1 VRTRLSTNDDLRDNY
16 ICQPEELMIRALVY
30 GRPQNLEQLN
40 KYLFKGTRGLWE
52 HQMITKAEVAHFQFG
67 NSIK

>member
-1 VRTRLSTNDDLRDNY
+1 
-16 ICQPEELMIRALVY
+16 MIRALVY

-67 NSIK
+67 NSIKWLLDYWNMWENIQKRDSV

>member
-1 VRTRLSTNDDLRDNY
+1 
-16 ICQPEELMIRALVY
+16 MIRALVY

-67 NSIK
+67 NSIKWLLDYWNMWENIHKRDSV

>member
-1 VRTRLSTNDDLRDNY
+1 
-16 ICQPEELMIRALVY
+16 MIRALVY

-52 HQMITKAEVAHFQFG
+52 HQMITKAEVTHFQFG
-67 NSIK
+67 NSIKWLLDYWNMWENIHKRDSV